1 MKKILTLALLA
12 VLAMGTAFA
21 QEQNSEKMAER
32 MEKMVARK
40 VKDLKLDDETA
51 AWFAPLYKEYNLALM
66 VVAQKYRNEKKELD
80 DAEILESIVNSFA
93 RAEEEVAVKRTYFLK
108 FQEKLTPKQLQSV
121 FMPRMNRQGGAS
133 RGGFPGGERPQGMP
147 GGGFPGGGHW
157 GGGPG
162 F

>member
-12 VLAMGTAFA
+12 VFALGTAFA

-32 MEKMVARK
+32 MEKMVERK

-51 AWFAPLYKEYNLALM
+51 AWFAPLYKEYSLAIM

-80 DAEILESIVNSFA
+80 DAEILESIVNSFT

-108 FQEKLTPKQLQSV
+108 FQEKLTPKQLQGV
-121 FMPRMNRQGGAS
+121 FMPRFNRQGGNQ
-133 RGGFPGGERPQGMP
+133 RGGFPGGERPRGFS
-147 GGGFPGGGHW
+147 GGGFPGGGFH
-157 GGGPG
+157 GGGEN

>member
-51 AWFAPLYKEYNLALM
+51 AWFADGYPPLC
-66 VVAQKYRNEKKELD
+66 
-80 DAEILESIVNSFA
+80 
-93 RAEEEVAVKRTYFLK
+93 RASAGSAAAAGGKRGENHCGDRCT
-108 FQEKLTPKQLQSV
+108 QEKRRSLCVLLSEWKSAIS
-121 FMPRMNRQGGAS
+121 GD
-133 RGGFPGGERPQGMP
+133 
-147 GGGFPGGGHW
+147 
-157 GGGPG
+157 
-162 F
+162 